1 MHQSIGKKN
10 KIIIYL
16 LFLFILSTTSAKFIN
31 DQKKLSSS
39 ISKINITGL
48 SEIKNLEILNNLNNF
63 LYKSIF
69 VINEEEIKKI
79 LEKHN
84 IIQEFS
90 IKKIYPSTLN
100 IKIKPTKLIARVSNN
115 SQYLVGANGKLIE
128 DKSNNE
134 LLPYIFG
141 EFNSQDFLSFKKN
154 IEKSMWSFS
163 NLKELSFF
171 PSGRWDI
178 LTDKDILIKLPQ
190 EHIVASLNLSKE
202 LINNNNFKD
211 FFYKRL
217 IFPIA
222 NIQGKVVGFGGRVLN
237 NSNPKYINSP
247 ESDYFKKR
255 DMLYNLNLAKDSARQ
270 KKNLLICEGY
280 MDVISL
286 FQNNIKSV
294 VAPLGT
300 AFTEEQLKLSW
311 RYTDRPTIMFDG
323 DEAGRRASF
332 KARHRKNIAKGKMS
346 AAYWANRVKW

>member
-1 MHQSIGKKN
+1 MHQSTGKKN

-16 LFLFILSTTSAKFIN
+16 LFLIILSTTSAKFIN

-48 SEIKNLEILNNLNNF
+48 SERKNSEILNNLNNL

-69 VINEEEIKKI
+69 VISEDEIRKI
-79 LEKHN
+79 LEKYN
-84 IIQEFS
+84 IIQEFN

-100 IKIKPTKLIARVSNN
+100 IEIKQTKFIARVSNN

-141 EFNSQDFLSFKKN
+141 EFNSDDFLSFKQN
-154 IEKSMWSFS
+154 IKKSAFSFS

-190 EHIVASLNLSKE
+190 EHIVASLNLSKK

-211 FFYKRL
+211 YRFIDLRIKNHL
-217 IFPIA
+217 
-222 NIQGKVVGFGGRVLN
+222 V
-237 NSNPKYINSP
+237 
-247 ESDYFKKR
+247 
-255 DMLYNLNLAKDSARQ
+255 AK
-270 KKNLLICEGY
+270 
-280 MDVISL
+280 
-286 FQNNIKSV
+286 
-294 VAPLGT
+294 
-300 AFTEEQLKLSW
+300 
-311 RYTDRPTIMFDG
+311 
-323 DEAGRRASF
+323 
-332 KARHRKNIAKGKMS
+332 
-346 AAYWANRVKW
+346 

>member
-1 MHQSIGKKN
+1 M
-10 KIIIYL
+10 
-16 LFLFILSTTSAKFIN
+16 
-31 DQKKLSSS
+31 
-39 ISKINITGL
+39 
-48 SEIKNLEILNNLNNF
+48 EILNNLNNL

-69 VINEEEIKKI
+69 VINEEEIIKI

-84 IIQEFS
+84 IIQEFN

-100 IKIKPTKLIARVSNN
+100 IEIKPTKLIARVSYN

-202 LINNNNFKD
+202 LINNDNFKD
-211 FFYKRL
+211 FKFIDLRIKNHL
-217 IFPIA
+217 
-222 NIQGKVVGFGGRVLN
+222 V
-237 NSNPKYINSP
+237 
-247 ESDYFKKR
+247 
-255 DMLYNLNLAKDSARQ
+255 AK
-270 KKNLLICEGY
+270 
-280 MDVISL
+280 
-286 FQNNIKSV
+286 
-294 VAPLGT
+294 
-300 AFTEEQLKLSW
+300 
-311 RYTDRPTIMFDG
+311 
-323 DEAGRRASF
+323 
-332 KARHRKNIAKGKMS
+332 
-346 AAYWANRVKW
+346 